1 MKRHEELQEE
11 QADYE
16 AGIDRTKLLYDL
28 VYTPLKNDWNI
39 YRAVQLEQDTIFLKS
54 VSALSAGAFGVS
66 FAFINMLI
74 PFHSAGYKPVLI
86 AGWIL
91 FAAAIGL
98 ALLCHLAS
106 SFIHEQHC
114 DDIKEN
120 IEEGYAG
127 KPYTV
132 RKRRYYGRLITAL
145 ELSAFTVFLGGMG
158 CLIFFVLLNI

>member
-1 MKRHEELQEE
+1 MKKRQQE
-11 QADYE
+11 QAGYE
-16 AGIDRTKLLYDL
+16 AGVDRTKLLYDL
-28 VYTPLKNDWNI
+28 VYTPFKDDWNR
-39 YRAVQLEQDTIFLKS
+39 YRAVQIEQDAIFLKS

-74 PFHSAGYKPVLI
+74 PFHSADYKRVLA

-91 FAAAIGL
+91 FAASIGL

-106 SFIHEQHC
+106 SFIHEKRC

-132 RKRRYYGRLITAL
+132 RTRWYYGRLTTVL
-145 ELSAFTVFLGGMG
+145 EISAFAGFLGGMG
-158 CLIFFVLLNI
+158 CLIFFVLLNL